1 METIIANVHIG
12 GGNWRTQKINVYTK
26 DEAKKIL
33 ALKEWEIS
41 DDAYIG
47 NKKVATGFEYTEN
60 NTIVGLYMEV

>member
-1 METIIANVHIG
+1 MRTTKANIHIG

-33 ALKEWEIS
+33 ATKDWDIS

-47 NKKVATGFEYTEN
+47 NKKIATGFEYTEN
-60 NTIVGLYMEV
+60 NIVYGLYMEV